1 MIEDIKVLAVAD
13 PAKQVT
19 SGVCV
24 CGGGGGEWVIYTC
37 VYFGVC
43 DCVCGGGGGEWVI
56 YTCVYFGVCDCVCV
70 CVRSPW

>member
-24 CGGGGGEWVIYTC
+24 CVGGGGGMGDIYMCILWC
-37 VYFGVC
+37 V
-43 DCVCGGGGGEWVI
+43 
-56 YTCVYFGVCDCVCV
+56 
-70 CVRSPW
+70 